1 MAYISSKKY
10 GSAVQLYKKANG
22 DISYSITFRDEN
34 NKTIRKK
41 MGNKSEG
48 INEPYCFQ
56 KRNEIVHKIR
66 LGEDVPIKHKKIKQ
80 FTLQD
85 AYDNYIKWAMN
96 NKKSWKNND
105 ELVYNKHLKEPFGTR
120 SLLSLKPQDFED
132 LKQEKLKVG
141 YKERTVVL
149 ILGIARHTINHAIK
163 NDLIKNYTNPIANG
177 RVTMPTID
185 NAKTGFLDEEQAREL
200 INILASR
207 PEPMIYQLTILLLYT
222 GGRFGEIASLT
233 WNDINFKENL
243 IYFKKTK
250 NGNDRSI
257 KITKKVLEVLNEL
270 SQNRTS
276 HLIIPSSNG
285 KQIIQMPKQWQGIVD
300 KLIPNNIDA
309 NKNRITVH
317 SLRHTHASWLAK
329 NGMNILEIKEQLGHK
344 KLDMTLRYSHLIP
357 SARYEKTV
365 DIFDNFE
372 LD

>member
-22 DISYSITFRDEN
+22 DISYSITFRDEH

-48 INEPYCFQ
+48 ITEPYCFQ

-80 FTLQD
+80 FTLQN
-85 AYDNYIKWAMN
+85 AYDEYIKWAMN

-105 ELVYNKHLKEPFGTR
+105 EQMYNKHIKEPLGGR
-120 SLLSLKPQDFED
+120 SLIGLKPQDFEN
-132 LKQEKLKVG
+132 LKQQKLKEG
-141 YKERTVVL
+141 YKDRTVVL
-149 ILGIARHTINHAIK
+149 ILGIARQTINYAI
-163 NDLIKNYTNPIANG
+163 NNELIKNYSNPISKG
-177 RVTMPTID
+177 RVQMPKID
-185 NAKTGFLDEEQAREL
+185 NNKTGYLEEYQAKQL
-200 INILASR
+200 INTLALR
-207 PEPMIYQLTILLLYT
+207 PEPMIYRLTILLLYT
-222 GGRFGEIASLT
+222 GGRFSEVASLT

-257 KITKKVLEVLNEL
+257 KITNKVLEILNEL

-285 KQIIQMPKQWQGIVD
+285 KQIMQMPKQWQGIVD
-300 KLIPNNIDA
+300 KIVPNNINA
-309 NKNRITVH
+309 EKNRITVH
-317 SLRHTHASWLAK
+317 SLRHTHASWLAT

-344 KLDMTLRYSHLIP
+344 TLEMTLRYSHLIP
-357 SARYEKTV
+357 SARYEQTLK
-365 DIFDNFE
+365 IFDNFE
-372 LD
+372 L